1 MEKLERFFE
10 FSKHNTT
17 AKQEIIAG
25 ITTFLTMAYIVFVN
39 PVMLS
44 VTGMEKGALITATC
58 LSAAIGT
65 GLTGLWVNAPFA
77 MAPGMGLNAFF
88 TYTVVLGQGAT
99 WQEALGVVFL
109 SGVVFVILTVTGVR
123 KALIEAI
130 PVEMRLA
137 VGAGIGLFIAFLG
150 MQTMGLIVANPAT
163 LVGLGTFTKPVIL
176 GVIGFT
182 VMAFLEVKRMKGGI
196 LLGIVVTTILGII
209 MGEIEIPKAVVSMP
223 PSVMPVAFKLDIM
236 GALKPALLGSIF
248 SFVFVDL
255 FDSLG
260 TLLACANE
268 AGLIGKD
275 GKVEKIDKILEV
287 DAAST
292 MIGSVLGTST
302 VTTFVESASGIAAG
316 GRTGLTS
323 VTTAVMFILTLFF
336 SPIIGVVPGFATAPA
351 LIVVGVFMFKNL
363 LDIDLRNLETAI
375 PCFLTIIMMPLAYSI
390 SIGIAFG
397 FISYVAIKIF
407 VGKAGTVK
415 PILWV
420 VAVFSFLE
428 VSGLLRKFAMMLG

>member
-1 MEKLERFFE
+1 MEKFFKL
-10 FSKHNTT
+10 SHYHTT

-44 VTGMEKGALITATC
+44 ATGMEKGALITATC

-109 SGVVFVILTVTGVR
+109 SGIVFVILTVTGVR

-163 LVGLGTFTKPVIL
+163 LVGLGQFTKPVIL

-209 MGEIEIPKAVVSMP
+209 MGEISIPDAVVSMP
-223 PSVMPVAFKLDIM
+223 PSIMPVAFKLDIM
-236 GALKPALLGSIF
+236 GALRPALFGSIF

-268 AGLIGKD
+268 AGLID
-275 GKVEKIDKILEV
+275 ENGKVEKIDKILEV

-292 MIGSVLGTST
+292 MIGSILGTST

-323 VTTAVMFILTLFF
+323 VTTSILFILTLFF

-351 LIVVGVFMFKNL
+351 LIIVGVFMFKNL
-363 LDIDLRNLETAI
+363 LDINLRDLETAI
-375 PCFLTIIMMPLAYSI
+375 PCFLTIIMMPLSYSI

-415 PILWV
+415 PILWA
-420 VAVFSFLE
+420 VAAFSFLE
-428 VSGLLRKFAMMLG
+428 VSGLLRKLVMMIG

>member
-1 MEKLERFFE
+1 MEKFFKL
-10 FSKHNTT
+10 SHYHTT

-44 VTGMEKGALITATC
+44 ATGMEKGALITATC

-109 SGVVFVILTVTGVR
+109 SGIVFVILTVTGVR

-163 LVGLGTFTKPVIL
+163 LVGLGQFTKPVIL

-209 MGEIEIPKAVVSMP
+209 MGEISIPDAVVSMP
-223 PSVMPVAFKLDIM
+223 PSIMPVAFKLYIK
-236 GALKPALLGSIF
+236 GALIPALFGSIF

-268 AGLIGKD
+268 AGLID
-275 GKVEKIDKILEV
+275 ENGKVEKIDKILEV

-292 MIGSVLGTST
+292 IIGSVLGTST

-323 VTTAVMFILTLFF
+323 VTTSILFILTLFF

-351 LIVVGVFMFKNL
+351 LIIVGVFMFKNL
-363 LDIDLRNLETAI
+363 LYINLRDLETAI
-375 PCFLTIIMMPLAYSI
+375 PCFLTIIMMPLSYSI

-415 PILWV
+415 PILWA
-420 VAVFSFLE
+420 VAAFSFLE
-428 VSGLLRKFAMMLG
+428 VSGLLRKLAMMIG

>member
-1 MEKLERFFE
+1 MEKFFK
-10 FSKHNTT
+10 FSQYHTT

-25 ITTFLTMAYIVFVN
+25 ITTFLTMAYIVIVN

-44 VTGMEKGALITATC
+44 ATGMEKGALITATC

-88 TYTVVLGQGAT
+88 TYTVVIGQGAT
-99 WQEALGVVFL
+99 WQEALGIVFL
-109 SGVVFVILTVTGVR
+109 SGIVFVVLTVTGVR

-163 LVGLGTFTKPVIL
+163 LVGLGNFTKPVIL
-176 GVIGFT
+176 GLIGL
-182 VMAFLEVKRMKGGI
+182 VLMAFFEVRRKKGGI
-196 LLGIVVTTILGII
+196 LLGILVVTILGIK
-209 MGEIEIPKAVVSMP
+209 MGEIHLPDALVAMP
-223 PSVMPVAFKLDIM
+223 PSIAPIAFKLDIM

-268 AGLIGKD
+268 AGLIDKD

-287 DAAST
+287 DAGAT
-292 MIGSVLGTST
+292 MIGSILGTST

-316 GRTGLTS
+316 GRTGLTAL
-323 VTTAVMFILTLFF
+323 TTATLFLLTLFF
-336 SPIIGVVPGFATAPA
+336 SPVIGIVPGFATAPA
-351 LIVVGVFMFKNL
+351 LIIVGVFMFKNL
-363 LDIDLRNLETAI
+363 LDIDLRNIETAI
-375 PCFLTIIMMPLAYSI
+375 PCFLTIIMMPLSYSI

-397 FISYVAIKIF
+397 FIAYVAIKIF
-407 VGKAGTVK
+407 VGKANTVK

-420 VAVFSFLE
+420 VALFSFLE
-428 VSGLLRKFAMMLG
+428 VSGFLKKLAMMLG

>member
-1 MEKLERFFE
+1 MEKFFKL
-10 FSKHNTT
+10 SHYHTT

-44 VTGMEKGALITATC
+44 ATGMEKGALITATC

-163 LVGLGTFTKPVIL
+163 LVGLGQFTKPVIL

-209 MGEIEIPKAVVSMP
+209 MGEISIPDAVVSMP
-223 PSVMPVAFKLDIM
+223 PSIMPVAFKLDII
-236 GALKPALLGSIF
+236 GALRPALFGSIF

-268 AGLIGKD
+268 AGLID
-275 GKVEKIDKILEV
+275 ENGKVEKIDKILEV

-292 MIGSVLGTST
+292 IIGSVLGTST

-323 VTTAVMFILTLFF
+323 VTTSILFILTLFF

-351 LIVVGVFMFKNL
+351 LIIVGVFMFKNL
-363 LDIDLRNLETAI
+363 LDINLRDLETAI
-375 PCFLTIIMMPLAYSI
+375 PCFLTIIMMPLSYSI

-415 PILWV
+415 PILWA
-420 VAVFSFLE
+420 VAAFSFLE
-428 VSGLLRKFAMMLG
+428 VSGLLRKLAMMIG

>member
-1 MEKLERFFE
+1 MEKFFKL
-10 FSKHNTT
+10 SMHNTT
-17 AKQEIIAG
+17 AKREIVAG

-44 VTGMEKGALITATC
+44 ATGMEKGALITATC

-65 GLTGLWVNAPFA
+65 GLTGLWTNTPFA

-99 WQEALGVVFL
+99 WQEALGIVFL
-109 SGVVFVILTVTGVR
+109 SGIVFVILTVTGVR

-130 PVEMRLA
+130 PLQMRLA

-150 MQTMGLIVANPAT
+150 LQTIGLIVDNPAT
-163 LVGLGTFTKPVIL
+163 LVGLGKFTPPVLL
-176 GVIGFT
+176 GVFGFA
-182 VMAFLEVKRMKGGI
+182 VMAFLEVRHLKGGI
-196 LLGIVVTTILGII
+196 LLGIVITTILGILI
-209 MGEIEIPKAVVSMP
+209 GEISLPKALVSMP
-223 PSVMPVAFKLDIM
+223 PSIAPIAFKLDIL
-236 GALKPALLGSIF
+236 GALKPALFGSIF
-248 SFVFVDL
+248 SFVFVDM

-268 AGLIGKD
+268 AGLVDKD
-275 GKVEKIDKILEV
+275 GKVDKIDKILEV
-287 DAAST
+287 DAGAT
-292 MIGSVLGTST
+292 IIGSMIGTST

-323 VTTAVMFILTLFF
+323 VTTSILFLLALFF

-351 LIVVGVFMFKNL
+351 LVLVGVFMFKNL
-363 LDIDLRNLETAI
+363 LDIDLKNIETAI
-375 PCFLTIIMMPLAYSI
+375 PCFLTIIMMPLSYSI
-390 SIGIAFG
+390 SIGLAFG
-397 FISYVAIKIF
+397 FISYVAIKVC
-407 VGKAGTVK
+407 VGKARTVK

-420 VAVFSFLE
+420 VAVFSILEISGFL
-428 VSGLLRKFAMMLG
+428 RDIAMLF

>member
-1 MEKLERFFE
+1 MEKFFKL
-10 FSKHNTT
+10 SHYHTT

-44 VTGMEKGALITATC
+44 ATGMEKGALITATC

-109 SGVVFVILTVTGVR
+109 SGIVFVILTVTGVR

-150 MQTMGLIVANPAT
+150 MQTMGLIVSNPAT
-163 LVGLGTFTKPVIL
+163 LVGLGQFTKPVIL

-209 MGEIEIPKAVVSMP
+209 MGEISIPDAVVSMP
-223 PSVMPVAFKLDIM
+223 PSIMPVAFKLDII
-236 GALKPALLGSIF
+236 GALRPALFGSIF

-268 AGLIGKD
+268 AGLID
-275 GKVEKIDKILEV
+275 ENGKVEKIDKILEV

-292 MIGSVLGTST
+292 MIGSILGTST

-323 VTTAVMFILTLFF
+323 VTTSILFILTLFF

-351 LIVVGVFMFKNL
+351 LIIVGVFMFKNL
-363 LDIDLRNLETAI
+363 LDINLRDLETAI
-375 PCFLTIIMMPLAYSI
+375 PCFLTIIMMPLSYSI

-415 PILWV
+415 PILWA
-420 VAVFSFLE
+420 VAAFSFLE
-428 VSGLLRKFAMMLG
+428 VSGLLRKLAMMIG

>member
-1 MEKLERFFE
+1 MEKFFKL
-10 FSKHNTT
+10 SHYHTT

-44 VTGMEKGALITATC
+44 ATGMEKGALITATC

-109 SGVVFVILTVTGVR
+109 SGIVFVILTVTGVR

-163 LVGLGTFTKPVIL
+163 LVGLGQFTKPVIL

-209 MGEIEIPKAVVSMP
+209 MGEISIPDAVVSMP
-223 PSVMPVAFKLDIM
+223 PSIIPVAFKLDII
-236 GALKPALLGSIF
+236 GALRPALFGSIF

-268 AGLIGKD
+268 AGLID
-275 GKVEKIDKILEV
+275 ENGKVEKIDKILEV

-292 MIGSVLGTST
+292 IIGSVLGTST

-323 VTTAVMFILTLFF
+323 VTTSILFILTLFF

-351 LIVVGVFMFKNL
+351 LIIVGVFMFKNL
-363 LDIDLRNLETAI
+363 LDINLRDLETAI
-375 PCFLTIIMMPLAYSI
+375 PCFLTIIMMPLSYSI

-415 PILWV
+415 PSLWA
-420 VAVFSFLE
+420 VAAFSFLE
-428 VSGLLRKFAMMLG
+428 VSGLLRKLAMMIG

>member
-1 MEKLERFFE
+1 MEKFFKL
-10 FSKHNTT
+10 SHYHTT

-44 VTGMEKGALITATC
+44 ATGMEKGALITATC

-109 SGVVFVILTVTGVR
+109 SGIVFVILTVTGVR

-163 LVGLGTFTKPVIL
+163 LVGLGQFTKPVIL

-209 MGEIEIPKAVVSMP
+209 MGEISIPDAVVSMP
-223 PSVMPVAFKLDIM
+223 PSIMPVAFKLDII
-236 GALKPALLGSIF
+236 GALRPALFGSIF

-268 AGLIGKD
+268 AGLID
-275 GKVEKIDKILEV
+275 ENGKVEKIDKILEV

-292 MIGSVLGTST
+292 IIGSVLGTST

-323 VTTAVMFILTLFF
+323 VTTSILFILTLFF

-351 LIVVGVFMFKNL
+351 LIIVGVFMFKNL
-363 LDIDLRNLETAI
+363 LDINLRDLETAI
-375 PCFLTIIMMPLAYSI
+375 PCFLTIIMMPLSYSI

-415 PILWV
+415 PILWA
-420 VAVFSFLE
+420 VAAFSFLE
-428 VSGLLRKFAMMLG
+428 VSGLLRKLAMMIG

>member
-1 MEKLERFFE
+1 MEKFFKL
-10 FSKHNTT
+10 SHYHTT

-44 VTGMEKGALITATC
+44 ATGMEKGALITATC

-109 SGVVFVILTVTGVR
+109 SGIVFVILTVTGVR

-163 LVGLGTFTKPVIL
+163 LVGLGQFTKPVIL

-209 MGEIEIPKAVVSMP
+209 MGEISIPDAVVSMP
-223 PSVMPVAFKLDIM
+223 PSIMPVAFKLDIM
-236 GALKPALLGSIF
+236 GALRPALFGSIF

-268 AGLIGKD
+268 AGLID
-275 GKVEKIDKILEV
+275 ENGKVEKIDKILEV

-323 VTTAVMFILTLFF
+323 VTTAILFILTLFF

-351 LIVVGVFMFKNL
+351 LIIVGVFMFKNL
-363 LDIDLRNLETAI
+363 LDINLRDLETAI
-375 PCFLTIIMMPLAYSI
+375 PCFLTIIMMPLSYSI

-415 PILWV
+415 PILWA
-420 VAVFSFLE
+420 VAAFSFLE
-428 VSGLLRKFAMMLG
+428 VSGLLRKLAMMIE

>member
-1 MEKLERFFE
+1 MEKFFKL
-10 FSKHNTT
+10 SHYHTT

-44 VTGMEKGALITATC
+44 ATGMEKGALITATC

-109 SGVVFVILTVTGVR
+109 SGIVFVILTVTGVR

-163 LVGLGTFTKPVIL
+163 LVGLGQFTKPVIL

-209 MGEIEIPKAVVSMP
+209 MGEISIPDAVVSMP
-223 PSVMPVAFKLDIM
+223 PSIMPVAFKLDII
-236 GALKPALLGSIF
+236 GALRPALFGSIF

-268 AGLIGKD
+268 AGLID
-275 GKVEKIDKILEV
+275 ENGKVEKIDKILEV

-292 MIGSVLGTST
+292 IIGSVLGTST

-323 VTTAVMFILTLFF
+323 VTTSILFILTLFF

-351 LIVVGVFMFKNL
+351 LIIVGVFMFKNL
-363 LDIDLRNLETAI
+363 LDINLRDLETAI
-375 PCFLTIIMMPLAYSI
+375 PCFLTIIMMPLSYSI

-415 PILWV
+415 PILWA
-420 VAVFSFLE
+420 VAAFSFLE
-428 VSGLLRKFAMMLG
+428 VSVF

>member
-1 MEKLERFFE
+1 MEKFFKL
-10 FSKHNTT
+10 SHYHTT

-44 VTGMEKGALITATC
+44 ATGMEKGALITATC

-109 SGVVFVILTVTGVR
+109 SGIVFVILTVTGVR

-150 MQTMGLIVANPAT
+150 MQTMGLIVSNPAT
-163 LVGLGTFTKPVIL
+163 LVGLGQFTKPVIL

-209 MGEIEIPKAVVSMP
+209 MGEISIPDAVVSMP
-223 PSVMPVAFKLDIM
+223 PSIMPVAFKLDIM
-236 GALKPALLGSIF
+236 GALRPALFGSIF
-248 SFVFVDL
+248 SVVFVDL

-268 AGLIGKD
+268 AGLID
-275 GKVEKIDKILEV
+275 ENGKVEKIDKILEV

-292 MIGSVLGTST
+292 MIGSILGTST

-323 VTTAVMFILTLFF
+323 VTTSILFILTLFF

-351 LIVVGVFMFKNL
+351 LIIVGVFMFKNL
-363 LDIDLRNLETAI
+363 LDINLRDLETAI
-375 PCFLTIIMMPLAYSI
+375 PCFLTIIMMPLSYSI

-415 PILWV
+415 PILWA
-420 VAVFSFLE
+420 VAAFSFLE
-428 VSGLLRKFAMMLG
+428 VSGLLRKLAMMIG

>member
-1 MEKLERFFE
+1 MEKFFKL
-10 FSKHNTT
+10 SHYHTT

-44 VTGMEKGALITATC
+44 ATGMERGALITATC

-88 TYTVVLGQGAT
+88 TYTVVIGQGAT

-163 LVGLGTFTKPVIL
+163 LVGLGQFTKPVIL

-209 MGEIEIPKAVVSMP
+209 MGEISIPDAVVSMP
-223 PSVMPVAFKLDIM
+223 PSIMPVAFKLDII
-236 GALKPALLGSIF
+236 GALRPALFGSIF

-268 AGLIGKD
+268 AGLID
-275 GKVEKIDKILEV
+275 ENGKVEKIDKILEV

-323 VTTAVMFILTLFF
+323 VTTSILFILTLFF

-351 LIVVGVFMFKNL
+351 LIIVGVFMFKNL
-363 LDIDLRNLETAI
+363 LDINLRDLETAI
-375 PCFLTIIMMPLAYSI
+375 PCFLTIIMMPLSYSI

-415 PILWV
+415 PILWA
-420 VAVFSFLE
+420 VAAFSFLE
-428 VSGLLRKFAMMLG
+428 VSGLLRKLAMMIG

>member
-1 MEKLERFFE
+1 MEKFFKL
-10 FSKHNTT
+10 SHYHTT

-44 VTGMEKGALITATC
+44 ATGMEKGALITATC

-109 SGVVFVILTVTGVR
+109 SGIVFVILTVTGVR

-163 LVGLGTFTKPVIL
+163 LVGLGQFTKPVIL
-176 GVIGFT
+176 GIIGFT

-209 MGEIEIPKAVVSMP
+209 MGEISIPDAVVSMP
-223 PSVMPVAFKLDIM
+223 PSIMPVAFKLDIM
-236 GALKPALLGSIF
+236 GALRPALFGSIF

-268 AGLIGKD
+268 AGLID
-275 GKVEKIDKILEV
+275 ENGKVEKIDKILEV

-292 MIGSVLGTST
+292 MIGSILGTST

-323 VTTAVMFILTLFF
+323 VTTSILFILTLFF

-351 LIVVGVFMFKNL
+351 LIIVGVFMFKNL
-363 LDIDLRNLETAI
+363 LDINLRDLETAI
-375 PCFLTIIMMPLAYSI
+375 PCFLTIIMMPLSYSI

-415 PILWV
+415 PILWA
-420 VAVFSFLE
+420 VAAFSFLE
-428 VSGLLRKFAMMLG
+428 VSGLLRKLVMMIG

>member
-1 MEKLERFFE
+1 MEKFFKL
-10 FSKHNTT
+10 SHYHTT

-44 VTGMEKGALITATC
+44 ATGMEKGALITATC

-109 SGVVFVILTVTGVR
+109 SGIVFVILTVTGVR

-163 LVGLGTFTKPVIL
+163 LVGLGQFTKPVIL

-209 MGEIEIPKAVVSMP
+209 MGEISIPDAVVSMP
-223 PSVMPVAFKLDIM
+223 PGIMPVAFKLDII
-236 GALKPALLGSIF
+236 GALRPALFGSIF

-268 AGLIGKD
+268 AGLID
-275 GKVEKIDKILEV
+275 ENGKVEKIDKILEV

-323 VTTAVMFILTLFF
+323 VTTSILFILTLFF

-351 LIVVGVFMFKNL
+351 LIIVGVFMFKNL
-363 LDIDLRNLETAI
+363 LDINLRDLETAI
-375 PCFLTIIMMPLAYSI
+375 PCFLTIIMMPLSYSI

-415 PILWV
+415 PILWA
-420 VAVFSFLE
+420 VAAFSFLE
-428 VSGLLRKFAMMLG
+428 VSGLLRKLAMMIG

>member
-1 MEKLERFFE
+1 MEKFFKL
-10 FSKHNTT
+10 SHYHTT

-44 VTGMEKGALITATC
+44 ATGMEKGALITATC

-109 SGVVFVILTVTGVR
+109 SGIVFVILTVTGVR

-163 LVGLGTFTKPVIL
+163 LVGLGQFTKPVIL

-209 MGEIEIPKAVVSMP
+209 MGEISIPTAVVSMP
-223 PSVMPVAFKLDIM
+223 PSIMPVAFKLDIL
-236 GALKPALLGSIF
+236 GALRPALFGSIF

-323 VTTAVMFILTLFF
+323 VTTSILFILTLFF

-351 LIVVGVFMFKNL
+351 LIIVGVFMFKNL
-363 LDIDLRNLETAI
+363 LDINLRDLETAI
-375 PCFLTIIMMPLAYSI
+375 PCFLTIIMMPLTYSI

-415 PILWV
+415 PILWA
-420 VAVFSFLE
+420 VAAFSFLE
-428 VSGLLRKFAMMLG
+428 VSGLLRKIAMMLG

>member
-1 MEKLERFFE
+1 MEKFFK
-10 FSKHNTT
+10 FSQYHTT

-25 ITTFLTMAYIVFVN
+25 ITTFLTMAYIVIVN

-44 VTGMEKGALITATC
+44 ATGMEKGALITATC

-88 TYTVVLGQGAT
+88 TYTVVIGQGAT
-99 WQEALGVVFL
+99 WQEALGIVFL
-109 SGVVFVILTVTGVR
+109 SGIVFVVLTLTGVR

-163 LVGLGTFTKPVIL
+163 LVGLGNFTKPVIL
-176 GVIGFT
+176 GLIGL
-182 VMAFLEVKRMKGGI
+182 VLMAFFEVRRKKGGI
-196 LLGIVVTTILGII
+196 LLGILVVTILGIK
-209 MGEIEIPKAVVSMP
+209 MGEIHLPDALVAMP
-223 PSVMPVAFKLDIM
+223 PSIAPIAFKLDIM

-268 AGLIGKD
+268 AGLIDKD

-287 DAAST
+287 DAGAT
-292 MIGSVLGTST
+292 MIGSLLGTST

-316 GRTGLTS
+316 GRTGLTAL
-323 VTTAVMFILTLFF
+323 TTATLFLLTLFF
-336 SPIIGVVPGFATAPA
+336 SPIIGIVPGFATAPA
-351 LIVVGVFMFKNL
+351 LIIVGVFMFKNL
-363 LDIDLRNLETAI
+363 LDIDLRNIETAI
-375 PCFLTIIMMPLAYSI
+375 PCFLTIIMMPLSYSI

-397 FISYVAIKIF
+397 FIAYVAIKIF
-407 VGKAGTVK
+407 VGKANTVK

-420 VAVFSFLE
+420 VALFSFLE
-428 VSGLLRKFAMMLG
+428 VSGFLKKLAMILG

>member
-1 MEKLERFFE
+1 MEKFFK
-10 FSKHNTT
+10 FSHYHTS

-44 VTGMEKGALITATC
+44 ATGMEKGALITATC

-88 TYTVVLGQGAT
+88 TYTVVLTQGAT

-109 SGVVFVILTVTGVR
+109 SGVIFVILTVTGVR

-130 PVEMRLA
+130 PTELRLA

-150 MQTMGLIVANPAT
+150 MQTMGLIVHNPAT
-163 LVGLGTFTKPVIL
+163 LVGLGTFTKPVII

-182 VMAFLEVKRMKGGI
+182 VMAFLEVKRIKGGI
-196 LLGIVVTTILGII
+196 LAGIVVSTILGVI
-209 MGEIEIPKAVVSMP
+209 MGEISLPTAVVSMP
-223 PSVMPVAFKLDIM
+223 PSVMPVAFKLDIL
-236 GALKPALLGSIF
+236 GALRPALIGSIF

-268 AGLIGKD
+268 AGLID
-275 GKVEKIDKILEV
+275 ENGKVEKIDKILEV

-292 MIGSVLGTST
+292 MIGSILGTST

-316 GRTGLTS
+316 GRTGLTAITTS
-323 VTTAVMFILTLFF
+323 VLFILTLFF

-351 LIVVGVFMFKNL
+351 LVIVGVFMFKNL
-363 LDIDLRNLETAI
+363 LDINLKELETAI

-397 FISYVAIKIF
+397 FISYVAIKVF
-407 VGKAGTVK
+407 LGKAGQIK
-415 PILWV
+415 LILWFV
-420 VAVFSFLE
+420 TAFSFLE
-428 VSGLLRKFAMMLG
+428 VSGLLRKIAMLIVQ

>member
-1 MEKLERFFE
+1 MEKFFKL
-10 FSKHNTT
+10 SHYHTT

-44 VTGMEKGALITATC
+44 ATGMEKGALITATC

-109 SGVVFVILTVTGVR
+109 SGIVFVILTVTGVR

-163 LVGLGTFTKPVIL
+163 LVGLGQFTKPVIL

-209 MGEIEIPKAVVSMP
+209 MGEISIPDAVVSMP
-223 PSVMPVAFKLDIM
+223 PSIMPVAFKLDII
-236 GALKPALLGSIF
+236 GALRPALFGSIF

-268 AGLIGKD
+268 AGLID
-275 GKVEKIDKILEV
+275 ENGKVEKIDKILEV

-323 VTTAVMFILTLFF
+323 VTTSILFILTLFF

-351 LIVVGVFMFKNL
+351 LIIVGVFMFKNL
-363 LDIDLRNLETAI
+363 LDINLRDLETAI
-375 PCFLTIIMMPLAYSI
+375 PCFLTIIMMPLSYSI

-415 PILWV
+415 PILWA
-420 VAVFSFLE
+420 VAAFSFLE
-428 VSGLLRKFAMMLG
+428 VSGLLRKLAMMIG

>member
-1 MEKLERFFE
+1 MEKFFKL
-10 FSKHNTT
+10 SHYHTT

-44 VTGMEKGALITATC
+44 ATGMEKGALITATC

-109 SGVVFVILTVTGVR
+109 SGIVFVILTVTGVR

-150 MQTMGLIVANPAT
+150 MQTMGLIVSNPAT
-163 LVGLGTFTKPVIL
+163 LVGLGQFTKPVIL

-209 MGEIEIPKAVVSMP
+209 MGEISIPDAVVSMP
-223 PSVMPVAFKLDIM
+223 PSIMPVAFKLDIM
-236 GALKPALLGSIF
+236 GALRPALFGSIF

-268 AGLIGKD
+268 AGLID
-275 GKVEKIDKILEV
+275 ENGKVEKIDKILEV

-323 VTTAVMFILTLFF
+323 VTTSILFILTLFF

-351 LIVVGVFMFKNL
+351 LIIVGVFMFKNL
-363 LDIDLRNLETAI
+363 LDINLRDLETAI
-375 PCFLTIIMMPLAYSI
+375 PCFLTIIMMPLSYSI

-415 PILWV
+415 PILWA
-420 VAVFSFLE
+420 VAAFSFLE
-428 VSGLLRKFAMMLG
+428 VSGLLRKMAMMLG

>member
-1 MEKLERFFE
+1 MEKFFKL
-10 FSKHNTT
+10 SHYHTT

-44 VTGMEKGALITATC
+44 ATGMEKGALITATC

-109 SGVVFVILTVTGVR
+109 SGIVFVILTVTGVR

-163 LVGLGTFTKPVIL
+163 LVGLGQFTKPVIL

-209 MGEIEIPKAVVSMP
+209 MGEISIPDAVVSMP
-223 PSVMPVAFKLDIM
+223 PSIMPVAFKLDIM
-236 GALKPALLGSIF
+236 GALRPALFGSIF

-268 AGLIGKD
+268 AGLID
-275 GKVEKIDKILEV
+275 ENGKVEKIDKILEV

-292 MIGSVLGTST
+292 MIGSVFGTST

-323 VTTAVMFILTLFF
+323 VTTAILFILTLFF

-351 LIVVGVFMFKNL
+351 LIIVGVFMFKNL
-363 LDIDLRNLETAI
+363 LDINLRDLETAI
-375 PCFLTIIMMPLAYSI
+375 PCFLTIIMMPLSYSI

-415 PILWV
+415 PILWA
-420 VAVFSFLE
+420 VAAFSFLE
-428 VSGLLRKFAMMLG
+428 VSGLLRKLAMMIG

>member
-1 MEKLERFFE
+1 MEKFFIL
-10 FSKHNTT
+10 SHYHTT

-44 VTGMEKGALITATC
+44 ATGMEKGALITATC

-109 SGVVFVILTVTGVR
+109 SGIVFVILTVTGVR

-163 LVGLGTFTKPVIL
+163 LVGLGQFTKPVIL

-209 MGEIEIPKAVVSMP
+209 MGEISIPDAVVSMP
-223 PSVMPVAFKLDIM
+223 PSIMPVAFKLDII
-236 GALKPALLGSIF
+236 GALRPALFGSIF

-268 AGLIGKD
+268 AGLID
-275 GKVEKIDKILEV
+275 ENGKVEKIDKILEV

-292 MIGSVLGTST
+292 IIGSVLGTST

-323 VTTAVMFILTLFF
+323 VTTSILFILTLFF

-351 LIVVGVFMFKNL
+351 LIIVGVFMFKNL
-363 LDIDLRNLETAI
+363 LDINLRDLETAI
-375 PCFLTIIMMPLAYSI
+375 PCFLTIIMMPLSYSI

-415 PILWV
+415 PILWA
-420 VAVFSFLE
+420 VAAFSFLE
-428 VSGLLRKFAMMLG
+428 VSGLLRKLAMMIG

>member
-1 MEKLERFFE
+1 MEKFFKL
-10 FSKHNTT
+10 SHYHTT

-44 VTGMEKGALITATC
+44 ATGMEKGALITATC

-109 SGVVFVILTVTGVR
+109 SGIVFVILTVTGVR

-163 LVGLGTFTKPVIL
+163 LVGLGQFTKPVIL

-209 MGEIEIPKAVVSMP
+209 MGEISIPDAVVSMP
-223 PSVMPVAFKLDIM
+223 PSIMPVAFKLDIM
-236 GALKPALLGSIF
+236 GALRPALFGSIF

-260 TLLACANE
+260 TILACANE
-268 AGLIGKD
+268 AGLIDKD
-275 GKVEKIDKILEV
+275 GNVEKIDKVLEV

-292 MIGSVLGTST
+292 MIGSLLGTST

-323 VTTAVMFILTLFF
+323 ITTAICFFIALFF
-336 SPIIGVVPGFATAPA
+336 SPLIGAVPAYATAPA
-351 LIVVGVFMFKNL
+351 LVIVGVFMFKNL

-375 PCFLTIIMMPLAYSI
+375 PCFLTIAMMPLAYSI
-390 SIGIAFG
+390 SIGLAFG
-397 FISYVAIKIF
+397 FVSYVLIKVF
-407 VGKAGTVK
+407 VGKAREVNL
-415 PILWV
+415 ILWI
-420 VAVFSFLE
+420 VAIFSFLE
-428 VSGLLRKFAMMLG
+428 ITGLMKVLVGKFF

>member
-1 MEKLERFFE
+1 MEKFFKL
-10 FSKHNTT
+10 SHYHTT

-44 VTGMEKGALITATC
+44 ATGMEKGALITATC

-109 SGVVFVILTVTGVR
+109 SGIVFVILTVTGVR

-163 LVGLGTFTKPVIL
+163 LVGLGQFTKPVIL

-209 MGEIEIPKAVVSMP
+209 MGEISIPDAVVSMP
-223 PSVMPVAFKLDIM
+223 PSIMPVAFKLDII
-236 GALKPALLGSIF
+236 GALRPALFGSIF

-268 AGLIGKD
+268 AGLID
-275 GKVEKIDKILEV
+275 ENGKVEKIDKILEV

-323 VTTAVMFILTLFF
+323 VTTSILFILTLFF

-351 LIVVGVFMFKNL
+351 LIIVGVFMFKNL
-363 LDIDLRNLETAI
+363 LDINLRDLETAI
-375 PCFLTIIMMPLAYSI
+375 PCFLTIIMMPLSYSI

-415 PILWV
+415 PILWA
-420 VAVFSFLE
+420 VAAFSFLE
-428 VSGLLRKFAMMLG
+428 VSGLLRKLVMMIG

>member
-1 MEKLERFFE
+1 MEKFFKL
-10 FSKHNTT
+10 SHYHTT

-44 VTGMEKGALITATC
+44 ATGMEKGALITATC

-109 SGVVFVILTVTGVR
+109 SGIVFVILTVTGVR

-163 LVGLGTFTKPVIL
+163 LVGLGQFTKPVIL

-209 MGEIEIPKAVVSMP
+209 MGEISIPDAVVSMP
-223 PSVMPVAFKLDIM
+223 PSIMPVAFKLDII
-236 GALKPALLGSIF
+236 GALRPALFGSIF

-268 AGLIGKD
+268 AGLID
-275 GKVEKIDKILEV
+275 ENGKVEKIDKILEV

-316 GRTGLTS
+316 GRTGVTS
-323 VTTAVMFILTLFF
+323 VTTSILFILTLFF

-351 LIVVGVFMFKNL
+351 LIIVGVFMFKNL
-363 LDIDLRNLETAI
+363 LDINLRDLETAI
-375 PCFLTIIMMPLAYSI
+375 PCFLTIIMMPLSYSI

-415 PILWV
+415 PILWA
-420 VAVFSFLE
+420 VAAFSFLE
-428 VSGLLRKFAMMLG
+428 VSGLLRKLAMMIG

>member
-1 MEKLERFFE
+1 MEKFFKL
-10 FSKHNTT
+10 SHYHTT

-44 VTGMEKGALITATC
+44 ATGMEKGALITATC

-163 LVGLGTFTKPVIL
+163 LVGLGQFTKPVIL

-209 MGEIEIPKAVVSMP
+209 MGEISIPDAVVSMP
-223 PSVMPVAFKLDIM
+223 PSIMPVAFKLDII
-236 GALKPALLGSIF
+236 GALRPALFGSIF

-268 AGLIGKD
+268 AGLID
-275 GKVEKIDKILEV
+275 ENGKVEKIDKILEV

-323 VTTAVMFILTLFF
+323 VTTSILFILTLFF

-351 LIVVGVFMFKNL
+351 LIIVGVFMFKNL
-363 LDIDLRNLETAI
+363 LDINLRDLETAI
-375 PCFLTIIMMPLAYSI
+375 PCFLTIIMMPLSYSI

-415 PILWV
+415 PILWA
-420 VAVFSFLE
+420 VAAFSFLE
-428 VSGLLRKFAMMLG
+428 VSGLLRKLAMMIG

>member
-1 MEKLERFFE
+1 MEKFFKL
-10 FSKHNTT
+10 SHYHTT

-44 VTGMEKGALITATC
+44 ATGMEKGALITATC

-109 SGVVFVILTVTGVR
+109 SGIVFVILTVTGVR

-163 LVGLGTFTKPVIL
+163 LVGLGQFTKPVIL

-209 MGEIEIPKAVVSMP
+209 LGEISIPDAVVSMP
-223 PSVMPVAFKLDIM
+223 PSIMPVAFKLDII
-236 GALKPALLGSIF
+236 GALRPALFGSIF

-268 AGLIGKD
+268 AGLID
-275 GKVEKIDKILEV
+275 ENGKVEKIDKILEV

-323 VTTAVMFILTLFF
+323 VTTSILFILTLFF

-351 LIVVGVFMFKNL
+351 LIIVGVFMFKNL
-363 LDIDLRNLETAI
+363 LDINLRDLETAI
-375 PCFLTIIMMPLAYSI
+375 PCFLTIIMMPLSYSI

-415 PILWV
+415 PILWA
-420 VAVFSFLE
+420 VAAFSFLE
-428 VSGLLRKFAMMLG
+428 VSGLLRKLAMMIG

>member
-1 MEKLERFFE
+1 MEKFFK
-10 FSKHNTT
+10 FSEHGTT
-17 AKQEIIAG
+17 AKREIIAG

-44 VTGMEKGALITATC
+44 ATGMEKGALITATC

-65 GLTGLWVNAPFA
+65 GLTGLWTNTPFA

-88 TYTVVLGQGAT
+88 TYTIVLGQGAT
-99 WQEALGVVFL
+99 WQEALGIVFL
-109 SGVVFVILTVTGVR
+109 SGIVFVILTVTGVR
-123 KALIEAI
+123 RMLIEAI
-130 PVEMRLA
+130 PLQMRLA

-150 MQTMGLIVANPAT
+150 MKTMGLIVSNPAT
-163 LVGLGTFTKPVIL
+163 LVGLGSFTKPVLL
-176 GVIGFT
+176 GVFGFA
-182 VMAFLEVKRMKGGI
+182 VMAFLEVRHMKGGI
-196 LLGIVVTTILGII
+196 LLGIVVTTVLGIGV
-209 MGEIEIPKAVVSMP
+209 GEIGLPDSIISMP
-223 PSVMPVAFKLDIM
+223 PSIAPIAFKLDIL
-236 GALKPALLGSIF
+236 GALKPALFGSIF

-268 AGLIGKD
+268 AGLVGED
-275 GKVEKIDKILEV
+275 GTVEKIDKILEV

-292 MIGSVLGTST
+292 MIGSVIGTST

-323 VTTAVMFILTLFF
+323 ITTSILFLLTLFF

-351 LIVVGVFMFKNL
+351 LILVGVFMFKNL
-363 LDIDLRNLETAI
+363 LDIDLRNMETAI
-375 PCFLTIIMMPLAYSI
+375 PCFLTIIMMPLSFSI
-390 SIGIAFG
+390 SIGLAFG
-397 FISYVAIKIF
+397 FIAYVTIKLC
-407 VGKAGTVK
+407 VGKAGEVK

-420 VAVFSFLE
+420 VAIFSILE
-428 VSGLLRKFAMMLG
+428 VSGFFRNLATLFN

>member
-1 MEKLERFFE
+1 MEKFFKL
-10 FSKHNTT
+10 SHYHTT

-44 VTGMEKGALITATC
+44 ATGMEKGALITATC

-109 SGVVFVILTVTGVR
+109 SGIVFVILTVTGVR

-163 LVGLGTFTKPVIL
+163 LVGLGQFTKPVIL

-209 MGEIEIPKAVVSMP
+209 IGEISIPDAVVSMP
-223 PSVMPVAFKLDIM
+223 PSIMPVAFKLDII
-236 GALKPALLGSIF
+236 GALRPALFGSIF

-268 AGLIGKD
+268 AGLID
-275 GKVEKIDKILEV
+275 ENGKVEKIDKILEV

-292 MIGSVLGTST
+292 IIGSVLGTST

-323 VTTAVMFILTLFF
+323 VTTSILFILTLFF

-351 LIVVGVFMFKNL
+351 LIIVGVFMFKNL
-363 LDIDLRNLETAI
+363 LDINLRDLETAI
-375 PCFLTIIMMPLAYSI
+375 PCFLTIIMMPLSYSI

-415 PILWV
+415 PILWA
-420 VAVFSFLE
+420 VAAFSFLE
-428 VSGLLRKFAMMLG
+428 VSGLLRKLAMMIG